1 MNRQDRA
8 RLNARLRRLAIGKT
22 PAIIV
27 GNGSTNDL
35 SFVRSLSRHGI
46 PTILIIGQRQLGSF
60 SRYGLRIRMP
70 TVEDEP
76 QAWLEIL
83 EVAGSLLRA
92 PPVLFA
98 LSDEHCAFVSRNAEC
113 LRRSFRFVL
122 PEEETV
128 RRILDKRQQYSAAEA
143 AGIQVPPTFYPE
155 DAEDLVRIA
164 SKIDYPVILKPYTA
178 HVGRPKISNRKVLV
192 LQSAHEL
199 ISAYSKCT
207 ASGARFMVQ
216 KIVAGKD
223 DAIFWYSGFWDMHRR
238 EQAWFTVQKLRQFP
252 PGFGDGSFQRTVEV
266 PVVLQQS
273 RRLLKVFRYRGLV
286 MVEFKRDS
294 RDGSYNLMEI
304 NPRTVSGNQLG
315 ISAGV
320 DLPWIAY
327 RNLAELDPAETL
339 QQSFRLNV
347 KYVNE
352 EWDVQAFAALR
363 KSKEL
368 TLADWIRS
376 LRGTR
381 AWALFAWDDPLP
393 LIVGLW
399 RFFCICIRRAL
410 SWERYGSK

>member
-1 MNRQDRA
+1 MNHQDRA
-8 RLNARLRRLAIGKT
+8 RLNAQLRRLATGKT

-46 PTILIIGQRQLGSF
+46 PTILIVELRQLGSF

-70 TVEDEP
+70 AVEDEP

-83 EVAGSLLRA
+83 EVVGSLLGA

-98 LSDEHCAFVSRNAEC
+98 LSDALCAFVSRNAES
-113 LRRSFRFVL
+113 LRHSFRFVL
-122 PEEETV
+122 PDEESV
-128 RRILDKRQQYSAAEA
+128 NRILDKRQQYSLAEA

-155 DAEDLVRIA
+155 DGEELVGLA

-178 HVGRPKISNRKVLV
+178 HVGRPTISNRKVLV
-192 LQSAHEL
+192 VHSADEL
-199 ISAYSKCT
+199 ISGFSNCT
-207 ASGARFMVQ
+207 TSEARFMVQ
-216 KIVAGKD
+216 KIVPGKD
-223 DAIFWYSGFWDMHRR
+223 DAIFWYSGFWDKHGR

-252 PGFGDGSFQRTVEV
+252 PGFGDGSFQQTLEV
-266 PVVLQQS
+266 PAVLQQS
-273 RRLLKVFRYRGLV
+273 RRLLEAFRYRGLV
-286 MVEFKRDS
+286 MVEFKLDA

-327 RNLAELDPAETL
+327 RNLAGLDPVEML
-339 QQSFRLNV
+339 QRRFQPNV

-352 EWDVQAFAALR
+352 EWDVQAFAILR
-363 KSKEL
+363 KSKQL
-368 TLADWIRS
+368 TLFSWIRS
-376 LRGTR
+376 LQGVRS
-381 AWALFAWDDPLP
+381 WALFAWDDPLP
-393 LIVGLW
+393 LLLGLW
-399 RFFCICIRRAL
+399 RFFCNSIRSISAR
-410 SWERYGSK
+410 

>member
-1 MNRQDRA
+1 MD
-8 RLNARLRRLAIGKT
+8 ARLRRLATGKT

-27 GNGSTNDL
+27 GDGSTNDL

-46 PTILIIGQRQLGSF
+46 PTILIVGQRQLGSF

-83 EVAGSLLRA
+83 EVTASLIRA
-92 PPVLFA
+92 SPVLFA
-98 LSDEHCAFVSRNAEC
+98 LSDAHCAFVSRNTEC

-122 PEEETV
+122 PDEETV
-128 RRILDKRQQYSAAEA
+128 KRILDKRQQYSAAEA
-143 AGIQVPPTFYPE
+143 AGIRVPPTFYPK
-155 DAEDLVRIA
+155 DIEDLVRLA
-164 SKIDYPVILKPYTA
+164 SEIDYPVILKPYTA

-192 LQSAHEL
+192 IQSADEL
-199 ISAYSKCT
+199 ISAYSNCT

-216 KIVAGKD
+216 KIIAGED
-223 DAIFWYSGFWDMHRR
+223 DAIFWYSGFWDEHRR

-252 PGFGDGSFQRTVEV
+252 PGFGDGSFQRTLEV

-273 RRLLKVFRYRGLV
+273 RRLLEVFRYRGLV
-286 MVEFKRDS
+286 MVEFKRDA

-327 RNLAELDPAETL
+327 RNLAGLDPVETL
-339 QQSFRLNV
+339 QRPFRLNV

-363 KSKEL
+363 ESREL

-393 LIVGLW
+393 LLVGLW
-399 RFFCICIRRAL
+399 RFSCICIRRAL

>member
-8 RLNARLRRLAIGKT
+8 RLDARLRRLATGKT

-27 GNGSTNDL
+27 GDGSTNDL

-46 PTILIIGQRQLGSF
+46 PTILIVGQRQLGSF

-83 EVAGSLLRA
+83 EVTASLIRA
-92 PPVLFA
+92 SPVLFA
-98 LSDEHCAFVSRNAEC
+98 LSDAHCAFVSRNTEC

-122 PEEETV
+122 PDEETV
-128 RRILDKRQQYSAAEA
+128 KRILDKRQQYSAAEA
-143 AGIQVPPTFYPE
+143 AGIQVPPTFYPK
-155 DAEDLVRIA
+155 DIEDLVRLA
-164 SKIDYPVILKPYTA
+164 SEIDYPVILKPYTA

-192 LQSAHEL
+192 IQSADEL
-199 ISAYSKCT
+199 ISAYSNYT

-216 KIVAGKD
+216 KIIAGED
-223 DAIFWYSGFWDMHRR
+223 DAIFWYSGFWDEHRR

-252 PGFGDGSFQRTVEV
+252 PGFGDGSFQRTLEV

-273 RRLLKVFRYRGLV
+273 RRLLEVFRYRGLV
-286 MVEFKRDS
+286 MVEFKRDA

-327 RNLAELDPAETL
+327 RNLAGLDPVETL
-339 QQSFRLNV
+339 QRPFRLNV

-363 KSKEL
+363 ESREL

-393 LIVGLW
+393 LLVGLW
-399 RFFCICIRRAL
+399 RFSCICIRRAL

>member
-8 RLNARLRRLAIGKT
+8 RLDAWCRRLATGKS

-70 TVEDEP
+70 PVEDEP
-76 QAWLEIL
+76 QAWIEIL
-83 EVAGSLLRA
+83 EVAVSLLRA

-98 LSDEHCAFVSRNAEC
+98 LSDAHCAFVSRNAEC

-122 PEEETV
+122 PDEETLKL
-128 RRILDKRQQYSAAEA
+128 ILDKRQQYTAAEA

-155 DAEDLVRIA
+155 CVEDLVRIA
-164 SKIDYPVILKPYTA
+164 SEIDYPVILKPYTA
-178 HVGRPKISNRKVLV
+178 HVGRTKISNRKVLV
-192 LQSAHEL
+192 LQSTDEL
-199 ISAYSKCT
+199 ISAYSNCT

-223 DAIFWYSGFWDMHRR
+223 DAIFWYSGFWDKHGR

-252 PGFGDGSFQRTVEV
+252 PGFGDGSFQRTLEV

-273 RRLLKVFRYRGLV
+273 RRLIEVFRYRGLV
-286 MVEFKRDS
+286 MVEFKRDA

-327 RNLAELDPAETL
+327 RNLAGLDPAETP
-339 QQSFRLNV
+339 QRPFRLNV

-368 TLADWIRS
+368 TFAGWIQS
-376 LRGTR
+376 LRGTG

-393 LIVGLW
+393 LLVGLW
-399 RFFCICIRRAL
+399 RLFCICIRRAL
-410 SWERYGSK
+410 SWE